1 MLRMTKEYNAVRQTI
16 DDYIEG
22 ANGDMTRIKRAYHK
36 NALINGM
43 PIQALFDSVERN
55 GKTQATGRLDYL
67 DISGQAASAKVIIEN
82 WHGNQYV
89 EYLQLLKFPVR
100 DGRLYPRLLM
110 DIMAYKLEK
119 ERLSWEKKQ
128 FRTL

>member
-1 MLRMTKEYNAVRQTI
+1 MLEMTKEYNAVRRTI

-22 ANGDMTRIKRAYHK
+22 ANGDMVRLKRAYHK

-55 GKTQATGRLDYL
+55 GRTNATGRLDYL

-89 EYLQLLKFPVR
+89 EYLQLLKFPQTGWQIISKAF
-100 DGRLYPRLLM
+100 DGYYG
-110 DIMAYKLEK
+110 A
-119 ERLSWEKKQ
+119 
-128 FRTL
+128 

>member
-16 DDYIEG
+16 DDYIQG
-22 ANGDMTRIKRAYHK
+22 TNGDMTRLKRAYHK

-89 EYLQLLKFPVR
+89 EYLQLLKFPGTGWQIISKAF
-100 DGRLYPRLLM
+100 DGY
-110 DIMAYKLEK
+110 YGV
-119 ERLSWEKKQ
+119 
-128 FRTL
+128 